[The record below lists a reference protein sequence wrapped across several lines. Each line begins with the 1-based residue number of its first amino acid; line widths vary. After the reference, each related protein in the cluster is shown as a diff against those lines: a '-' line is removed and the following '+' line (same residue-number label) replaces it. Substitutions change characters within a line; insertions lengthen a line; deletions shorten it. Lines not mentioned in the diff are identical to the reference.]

1 MNNGFISEEFA
12 SLKQRLSNIN
22 GVVSLREIPRKRKTK
37 TRQRTLTSHSDQNMI
52 NNVVLIIQR
61 LVFEVLKERSSNI
74 RQFQKNRH
82 RRGIN
87 PVSKID
93 KAVCRNVFLTI
104 WHHNL
109 STKLTKTH
117 SFRLFFLAILP
128 NGK

>member
-93 KAVCRNVFLTI
+93 KAV
-104 WHHNL
+104 
-109 STKLTKTH
+109 
-117 SFRLFFLAILP
+117 FFWRFCPMGSRVITLQLLRGVIQMSSRTVLQQ
-128 NGK
+128 GRC